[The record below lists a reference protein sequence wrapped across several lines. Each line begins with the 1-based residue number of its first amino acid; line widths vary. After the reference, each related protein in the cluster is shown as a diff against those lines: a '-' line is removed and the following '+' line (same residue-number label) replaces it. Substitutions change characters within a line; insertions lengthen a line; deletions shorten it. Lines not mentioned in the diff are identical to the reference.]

1 MPDSFFFIQDV
12 KQSLDVT
19 IRCTCTSVCAYCL
32 CIIVH
37 CVVAGCNVINF
48 DELVANTKYC
58 FFYICDATGI
68 LICMKL
74 LQPLIAM
81 PIILKTADA

>member
-1 MPDSFFFIQDV
+1 MPDCFFFIQDV

-37 CVVAGCNVINF
+37 CVIAGCNVINF
-48 DELVANTKYC
+48 DKLVASTKYHS
-58 FFYICDATGI
+58 FYICDASDI
-68 LICMKL
+68 LICMTL

-81 PIILKTADA
+81 PIKLKTADA